1 MAEIDITRIAGNIG
15 AMNALNSL
23 QGINKQLAIYQTR
36 LATGKRINSAADD
49 PAGLSIA
56 SKLQFRSEGL
66 KVALG
71 NIGDAKNLLAV
82 AEAGVTRINDIL
94 VQMRNKAAQAASD
107 TMGSA
112 EREIIKTQLAAYA
125 AQIDDIAAQTE
136 WNGNKLIDASYYSN
150 ALTFQTGYGQND
162 FTSVSGLD
170 NLAATGVSNGRDSLK
185 LALRTG
191 TSTAAVAADASDII
205 DDTTGVSVSGTINSN
220 LSELQSGTYTV
231 QVVANGANST
241 VRLFD
246 GSGSTQ
252 YLIAQNA
259 NGTGAVGYGLGVDLS
274 GGDVQVN
281 FGNGLVVNLNGGL
294 AAGTYTATVNFTK
307 GGSYDV
313 QKNGDTGGALVSAQ
327 DFRDYMTYLD
337 GKLDYVAEQMSTL
350 GAFIGRLNFKEDQV
364 AAAQINVEAAYNRIM
379 NANMAEEQVNASKY
393 LILQQTATAMLAQAN
408 TAPQFLLS
416 LFR

>member
-1 MAEIDITRIAGNIG
+1 MPEIDITRIAGNIG

-56 SKLQFRSEGL
+56 SKLQARSEGL

-82 AEAGVTRINDIL
+82 AESGLSRINDIL
-94 VQMRNKAAQAASD
+94 LQMRNKAAQAASD

-112 EREIIKTQLAAYA
+112 ERDIIKTQLAAYA
-125 AQIDDIAAQTE
+125 KQIDDIVDQTT
-136 WNGNKLIDASYYSN
+136 WNKTKL
-150 ALTFQTGYGQND
+150 LTENLSLRFQTGADAADAVEFEGVGSD
-162 FTSVSGLD
+162 LSAEGLGLGTKSETASVTSQVSGL
-170 NLAATGVSNGRDSLK
+170 A
-185 LALRTG
+185 
-191 TSTAAVAADASDII
+191 TSTVVNGF
-205 DDTTGVSVSGTINSN
+205 TQLT
-220 LSELQSGTYTV
+220 SGTYKINFIKDSANDKAYV
-231 QVVANGANST
+231 QLLDKSGNAIAID
-241 VRLFD
+241 D
-246 GSGSTQ
+246 GTGNTTTLREVDTSSATSIDFGVGVTWTFGSTASGMYDFTYSRAGDYTLSATTAEQ
-252 YLIAQNA
+252 FATY
-259 NGTGAVGYGLGVDLS
+259 LGV
-274 GGDVQVN
+274 VE
-281 FGNGLVVNLNGGL
+281 
-294 AAGTYTATVNFTK
+294 TAMDTVNSEMSNL
-307 GGSYDV
+307 GS
-313 QKNGDTGGALVSAQ
+313 L
-327 DFRDYMTYLD
+327 
-337 GKLDYVAEQMSTL
+337 
-350 GAFIGRLNFKEDQV
+350 IGRLSFKEDQV

>member
-23 QGINKQLAIYQTR
+23 QGINKQLATYQTR

-112 EREIIKTQLAAYA
+112 ERDIIKTQLAAYA

-185 LALRTG
+185 LALKSG
-191 TSTAAVAADASDII
+191 TSTAAVVADASDII

-259 NGTGAVGYGLGVDLS
+259 NGTGAVGYGLGVNLS
-274 GGDVQVN
+274 SNDVQVN

-294 AAGTYTATVNFTK
+294 ANGTYTATVNFTK

-313 QKNGDTGGALVSAQ
+313 RKNGDTGGALVLAQ

-337 GKLDYVAEQMSTL
+337 GKLDYVAKQMSTL